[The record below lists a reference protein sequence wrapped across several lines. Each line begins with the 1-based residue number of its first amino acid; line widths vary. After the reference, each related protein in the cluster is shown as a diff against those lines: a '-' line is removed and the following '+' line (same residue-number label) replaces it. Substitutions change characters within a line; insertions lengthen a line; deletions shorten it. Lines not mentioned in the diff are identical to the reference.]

1 MTGRVHYLD
10 GVRGWAA
17 LAVLLYHA
25 YWECF
30 GVLFPEFKHGALA
43 LLCNGPLAVSVFFV
57 LSGDALLTPFLAS
70 RNIEVLRTTSFR
82 RYTRLSTPIALACL
96 LSFGAMKL
104 GWLANAEAARVV
116 HREDWLGSFLQFQ
129 PSFAFLVKYV
139 SYGVY
144 FDTAEPR
151 AYIPFL
157 WTMSI
162 EMLGSALIFLFGLQ
176 MERLK
181 SPARVALFIALVL
194 YACKSYY
201 ALFFLGAWFSILRA
215 RGVLPRQP
223 NWGTRGLSLSLLAMA
238 FWSCAR
244 SPDIGSDSL
253 WMNAARAAAIM
264 GAVHLNGDLIAL
276 MSSRLSRF
284 MGQISFALYLVHF
297 VVLVTLTSHLI
308 LMAHADGSLT
318 QGEALGI
325 FALTVVVSM
334 LAAWLFARVETW
346 CLSHVNRALERLR
359 WAPGES
365 PRGSTP

>member
-30 GVLFPEFKHGALA
+30 GTLFPELRHGALA

-70 RNIEVLRTTSFR
+70 RNLEVLRTTSFR
-82 RYTRLSTPIALACL
+82 RYTRLTVPIALACFMSL
-96 LSFGAMKL
+96 VVMKM
-104 GWLANAEAARVV
+104 GWQANAEAAVVV

-129 PSFAFLVKYV
+129 PSFMNWVKYV
-139 SYGVY
+139 FYGVY
-144 FDTAEPR
+144 FEPSEPR
-151 AYIPFL
+151 SYHPFL

-176 MERLK
+176 LERLK
-181 SPARVALFIALVL
+181 SPGRAALLIALVL
-194 YACKSYY
+194 YVFKSYY

-215 RGVLPRQP
+215 NGVLPRQAD
-223 NWGTRGLSLSLLAMA
+223 WRVRCVSLALLV
-238 FWSCAR
+238 FSVVSCAR
-244 SPDIGSDSL
+244 SPDIGNDSL
-253 WMNAARAAAIM
+253 WLNAARAAAIM
-264 GAVHLNGDLIAL
+264 VAVHLNGDLIAL
-276 MSSRLSRF
+276 MGSRLSRF

-308 LMAHADGSLT
+308 LLAHADGTLT
-318 QGEALGI
+318 RGEALGI
-325 FALTVVVSM
+325 FAATVAVSL
-334 LAAWLFARVETW
+334 LAAWLFARMENA
-346 CLSHVNRALERLR
+346 CLVRVNRALDRLR
-359 WAPGES
+359 WAPGEV
-365 PRGSTP
+365 PRQGG